1 MNSNSM
7 KNAFQYPSFGN
18 GNVAKKIRI
27 IVFEKFSDEKV
38 KFVTAAKKLNRKL
51 NRGSN
56 FDFLKTYLGMY
67 IFHYWFPPRQNIF
80 HHNWLNRG
88 EKDCL

>member
-18 GNVAKKIRI
+18 GNVAKLELSYLKKI
-27 IVFEKFSDEKV
+27 SDEKV

-56 FDFLKTYLGMY
+56 FDFDD
-67 IFHYWFPPRQNIF
+67 F
-80 HHNWLNRG
+80 
-88 EKDCL
+88 